1 MPINILMPALSP
13 TMTEGNLIKWLK
25 KEGDTIKAGEVIAE
39 IETDKAT
46 MEVEAVD
53 EGTLGRIVIPAGSE
67 QVAVNTVIAL
77 LLEEGEDASA
87 LDKAPTPDKKVKVVK
102 EEPVQ
107 ATESAKV
114 MPIPQKDVIQANRSS
129 HGNERIFASPLA
141 RRLAEHTN
149 VDLHKIAGSGPHGR
163 IVKLDVESATKNR
176 APIAMPN
183 FGDSEYLDIPLNNI
197 RKITAKRLTESKQQV
212 PHFYLTIDCT
222 LDALLKLRTELNARM
237 DPDKLSV
244 NDFIIRATALA
255 LMKVPA
261 ANVAWQETSLRQ
273 YQSADISVAVA
284 IDGGLMTPIIRSAQN
299 KNLCQLSQE
308 MKQLADKARSGKLAP
323 DEFQGGTFTISNL
336 GMYGIKH
343 FGAIINP
350 PQACILAVG
359 MGEQR
364 PVILDGQ
371 VQIVTQMTCTLSV
384 DHRAVD
390 GAVGSTFLA
399 AFKEYIEDPLRLL
412 I

>member
-1 MPINILMPALSP
+1 
-13 TMTEGNLIKWLK
+13 MTEGNLIKWLK
-25 KEGDTIKAGEVIAE
+25 KEGDTVKAGEVIAE

-53 EGTLGRIVIPAGSE
+53 EGTLGRIVIPAGTE
-67 QVAVNTVIAL
+67 QVPVNTVIAL
-77 LLEEGEDASA
+77 LLEEGEDTAV
-87 LDKAPTPDKKVKVVK
+87 LDKAPTQDKKVKVVK
-102 EEPVQ
+102 IAPTQVV
-107 ATESAKV
+107 ESAKV
-114 MPIPQKDVIQANRSS
+114 MSMPQKDVTPSNRST

-141 RRLAEHTN
+141 KRLAEHTN
-149 VDLHKIAGSGPHGR
+149 IDLHKIAGTGPHGR
-163 IVKLDVESATKNR
+163 IVKLDIEDAAKNR
-176 APIAMPN
+176 TPAVVPT
-183 FGDSEYLDIPLNNI
+183 FGDSDYLDIPLNNI

-222 LDALLKLRTELNARM
+222 LDALLKLRSELNARM

-244 NDFIIRATALA
+244 NDFIIRATAIA

-261 ANVAWQETSLRQ
+261 ANVAWHDTSLRQ

-284 IDGGLMTPIIRSAQN
+284 IDGGLMTPIIRAAQN
-299 KNLCQLSQE
+299 KNLRQLSQE
-308 MKQLADKARSGKLAP
+308 MRQLADRARSGKLTP
-323 DEFQGGTFTISNL
+323 EEFQGGTFTISNL

-364 PVILDGQ
+364 PIIHDGQ
-371 VQIVTQMTCTLSV
+371 IQIATQMTCTLSV

-399 AFKEYIEDPLRLL
+399 AFKEFIEDPLRLL
-412 I
+412 M